1 MPQAA
6 CILPPDKV
14 QAAFNTARIRRV
26 LIAAHTGGTIVYWN
40 LFIWS

>member
-14 QAAFNTARIRRV
+14 QAAFDTARIRRV
-26 LIAAHTGGTIVYWN
+26 CVAAHKGGTMIYWN
-40 LFIWS
+40 

>member
-14 QAAFNTARIRRV
+14 QAAFDTVRISRMR
-26 LIAAHTGGTIVYWN
+26 IAAHTSRTMIYWN
-40 LFIWS
+40 LFIWN